1 MDLSQYFLFL
11 FFHSPVDGHLDLLLL
26 LVNMNLA
33 VVTIYAQAFLLARV
47 FMSPKLVAQMV
58 KRLSTMWETQVQS
71 LGREDPL
78 EKEMATH
85 SSIVAWKIPWTE
97 EPGRLQSMGS
107 QRVGH
112 D

>member
-47 FMSPKLVAQMV
+47 FMSPKLVAQMA
-58 KRLSTMWETQVQS
+58 KRLMTMWDPGS
-71 LGREDPL
+71 IPGSGRSPGEGNGNLLQYCCL
-78 EKEMATH
+78 ENPMDRG
-85 SSIVAWKIPWTE
+85 AW
-97 EPGRLQSMGS
+97 
-107 QRVGH
+107 
-112 D
+112 